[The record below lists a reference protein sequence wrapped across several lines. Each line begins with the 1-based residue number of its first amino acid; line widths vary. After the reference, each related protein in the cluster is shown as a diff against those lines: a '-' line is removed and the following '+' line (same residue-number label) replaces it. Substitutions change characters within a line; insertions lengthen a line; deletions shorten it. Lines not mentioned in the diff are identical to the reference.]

1 MLAVPVLAGAAA
13 YALGEALNWTLG
25 LARRPAAAKA
35 FSGTIA
41 AATAVGIGLNFTA
54 VDPVR
59 ALFWAAAINGVVA
72 VPVMAVTMLMAR
84 QPRVMGRFS
93 VPLPLA
99 LVGWLATAAMA
110 AVVAAMAVTSVAGGG

>member
-1 MLAVPVLAGAAA
+1 VAEGH
-13 YALGEALNWTLG
+13 
-25 LARRPAAAKA
+25 ARD
-35 FSGTIA
+35 
-41 AATAVGIGLNFTA
+41 IGLNFTP

-59 ALFWAAAINGVVA
+59 ALLWAAVINGVVA